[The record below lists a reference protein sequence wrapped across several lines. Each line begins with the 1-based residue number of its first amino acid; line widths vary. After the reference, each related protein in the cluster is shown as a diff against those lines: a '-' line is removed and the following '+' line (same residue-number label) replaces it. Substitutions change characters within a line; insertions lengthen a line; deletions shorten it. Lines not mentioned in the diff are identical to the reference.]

1 MFILRSLITS
11 LWWKQAMG
19 LKFFPKKREMTKS
32 DKEPSKNH
40 QESTRNQPEP
50 RKNWPGHE
58 LSAALINF
66 SVSFFIYLA
75 FRNQKD
81 KEYAIFQ
88 ISTFA
93 GYYFQQTAQ
102 VMVML

>member
-1 MFILRSLITS
+1 MKTGYRPQVFQDSSFI
-11 LWWKQAMG
+11 
-19 LKFFPKKREMTKS
+19 PKKRETTKN

-58 LSAALINF
+58 QSAALINF

-75 FRNQKD
+75 FRNQKG

-93 GYYFQQTAQ
+93 GYYFQQTVQ
-102 VMVML
+102 VMIML

>member
-1 MFILRSLITS
+1 MFILRSFITS
-11 LWWKQAMG
+11 LWWKQAIG
-19 LKFFPKKREMTKS
+19 LKFFKIQVLSQKNVKRLKT
-32 DKEPSKNH
+32 
-40 QESTRNQPEP
+40 TRNQPEP

-58 LSAALINF
+58 QSAALINF

-75 FRNQKD
+75 FRNQKG